1 MDPQSGKLPKQDE
14 QPQRDHPY
22 AIDHLKIDD
31 PEYISQVPER
41 LQNND
46 FPGFPTTVMSLGGP
60 GSGKTNVLFNF
71 LTQDRFYFKF
81 FDKIYELG
89 QTINADK
96 YYKKINIP
104 PDQKVSKEGEFI
116 TKLTEWT
123 DKQIQQVEENPKEAP
138 KTLFLFEDITSYPP
152 NVQNSPKFI
161 ECFTTIRHH
170 KAVAWVNVHKYKAF
184 NRTCRM
190 SCMHLMIWKV
200 KNTEVRQL
208 YDDFGPNMLS
218 PDDFQVM
225 CAAVWKPY
233 PGNKKPFLYINMY
246 KEEDERFRRDFTAII
261 DLNAFVGKGK
271 ALKKGLDSENKEKRP
286 RGRPKKGEEKNLG
299 KRKATEAFGDP
310 ATKLAMQAPP
320 QDRKSVDV
328 ESGKRERRMY
338 DVMNPLKYL
347 K

>member
-1 MDPQSGKLPKQDE
+1 MDPQSGKLPQQGD
-14 QPQRDHPY
+14 QPQRHHPY

-116 TKLTEWT
+116 SKLTEWT
-123 DKQIQQVEENPKEAP
+123 DKQIQQVSENPKEAP

-152 NVQNSPKFI
+152 NVQNSAKFI

-200 KNTEVRQL
+200 KNTEVRQI

-225 CAAVWKPY
+225 CSAVWKPY

-246 KEEDERFRRDFTAII
+246 KEEEERFRRDFTSII
-261 DLNAFVGKGK
+261 DLNAFSGKGK
-271 ALKKGLDSENKEKRP
+271 MLKKGLDSDNKERRP
-286 RGRPKKGEEKNLG
+286 RGRPKK
-299 KRKATEAFGDP
+299 RKAQDP
-310 ATKLAMQAPP
+310 PASSSSAMQAPP
-320 QDRKSVDV
+320 QDSKSIDV
-328 ESGKRERRMY
+328 ESRKRKSAL
-338 DVMNPLKYL
+338 DGVMNPLKYS